1 MHKALLDFA
10 VVYSH
15 LCLIEVSS
23 KKKKKKNADKRMG
36 VLFSSSSKGDSGTR
50 QTVSHSGVG
59 LSEKQ
64 LREQQGSSFL
74 DG

>member
-23 KKKKKKNADKRMG
+23 KKKKKNAEKRMG
-36 VLFSSSSKGDSGTR
+36 VLLSSISKGDSGTR

-59 LSEKQ
+59 LSKKQ

>member
-23 KKKKKKNADKRMG
+23 KKKKKNADKRMG
-36 VLFSSSSKGDSGTR
+36 VLFSSGSKGDSGTR

-59 LSEKQ
+59 LSKKQ